1 MRFRDR
7 IVLVTGAASG
17 IGRATAQRLSAEG
30 ATLILADVNHEGLQ
44 AVAATLAGPSR
55 CIVFDAADPASCRAL
70 VAQAAEGGRL
80 DLLCNIA
87 GVLDWA
93 PLAEFDEA
101 RWDRVIAI
109 NLSAVFH
116 LCRAAMPL
124 LVASRGNIVNMA
136 SAGGMVGIPYNTAY
150 GASKAG
156 VIALT
161 KSLALEF
168 AAAGVRVNAVCPT
181 GVKTPMLAGGFPAG
195 VDVALLMRNAS
206 KLDGGALL
214 EPEDVAA
221 AVAFLASDEAKK
233 VTGIAFP
240 VDGGQTAG

>member
-1 MRFRDR
+1 MRFQDK
-7 IVLVTGAASG
+7 IALVTGAASG

-30 ATLILADVNHEGLQ
+30 ATLVLADVNLDGLQ
-44 AVAATLAGPSR
+44 AVAAELPGPVRCLA
-55 CIVFDAADPASCRAL
+55 FDAADPASCRAL
-70 VAQAAEGGRL
+70 VAQAGPL

-93 PLAEFDEA
+93 PLAQFDET

-116 LCRAAMPL
+116 LCRAAMPQ
-124 LVASRGNIVNMA
+124 LVERRGNIVNMA
-136 SAGGMVGIPYNTAY
+136 SAGGMVGLPYGTAY
-150 GASKAG
+150 SASKAG
-156 VIALT
+156 VISLT
-161 KSLALEF
+161 KSLAVEF

-181 GVKTPMLAGGFPAG
+181 GVATPMLAGGFPEG

-206 KLDGGALL
+206 KMDGGALL
-214 EPEDVAA
+214 APADVAA
-221 AVAFLASDEAKK
+221 AVAFLASDDASK
-233 VTGIAFP
+233 VTGVALP

>member
-1 MRFRDR
+1 MRFAGKTA
-7 IVLVTGAASG
+7 LVTGAASG

-30 ATLILADVNHEGLQ
+30 ATLVLADVNLDGLQ
-44 AVAATLAGPSR
+44 AVAAGLPGAAR
-55 CIVFDAADPASCRAL
+55 CIAFDAADPDSCCSL
-70 VAQAAEGGRL
+70 VEQATADGPL
-80 DLLCNIA
+80 HLLCNIA

-93 PLAEFDEA
+93 PLAEFDAA

-116 LCRAAMPL
+116 LCRAAMPHL
-124 LVASRGNIVNMA
+124 LATRGNIVNMA
-136 SAGGMVGIPYNTAY
+136 SAGGIVGVPYSTAY
-150 GASKAG
+150 SASKAG

-161 KSLALEF
+161 KSLAVEF

-181 GVKTPMLAGGFPAG
+181 GVNTPMLGGGFPEG
-195 VDVALLMRNAS
+195 IDLALLMRNAS
-206 KLDGGALL
+206 KMDGGALI
-214 EPEDVAA
+214 EATDVAA
-221 AVAFLASDEAKK
+221 AVAFLASEEARK